1 MTCPYCGA
9 ENEAGF
15 QFCKTCGA
23 KLTPK
28 AAPQQPQYQA
38 PQQPQYQAPQYQ
50 APQYQAPQYQAPQ
63 YQASQYQAPQ
73 QPQYRAPQAP
83 VAAAPQ
89 PPKKNP
95 LDDIIAKIKGFDFKA
110 LLKEPKKLII
120 PAAAVAA
127 VLVLIILISVIAS
140 AGGDAVTAKMT
151 YHFVEVDDEY
161 MLLCDDKIIE
171 EGLED
176 AYIVSK
182 SMDGTV
188 ALYNSDD
195 ELFAIQGKKSVS
207 ITDEYN
213 TAVLSVNGAY
223 VAILDYDD
231 VLTVYNTKNGE
242 GTEIAEDVEAFS
254 MSPDGKTVVYTVDDD
269 GDSVTYLY
277 KGKDSIELGEDLY
290 PLTVSNG
297 GKLIYCVDVEKDNL
311 VTVDAKG
318 NTEKIAGDP
327 NSSRFFLNEDHTQL
341 IFQADGKWYASV
353 KGGEKIKLTS
363 DSSFFF
369 LNYQYGASHITVL
382 DYSSYVITYPTSDLR
397 NHYVVLDDNVSWM
410 DNKWEL
416 TKAAKDVDEA
426 YVSADGKTLVYLKDN
441 GKLQKVTSKKLDD
454 PVDLAEDVYSFMPVS
469 DCSAVYYINEDEEL
483 IFQKGTKEGKR
494 VGDDVEGILITHDD
508 YCFFGSDDEVY
519 GTKNGS
525 KKVLISDEMDDMN
538 ITATVVVIWTDYDDG
553 DCNISVATKGNKFKP
568 IYEY

>member
-28 AAPQQPQYQA
+28 AAPQQPQYQV

-63 YQASQYQAPQ
+63 YQAPQYQAPQ

-242 GTEIAEDVEAFS
+242 GTEIAE
-254 MSPDGKTVVYTVDDD
+254 
-269 GDSVTYLY
+269 
-277 KGKDSIELGEDLY
+277 
-290 PLTVSNG
+290 
-297 GKLIYCVDVEKDNL
+297 
-311 VTVDAKG
+311 
-318 NTEKIAGDP
+318 
-327 NSSRFFLNEDHTQL
+327 
-341 IFQADGKWYASV
+341 
-353 KGGEKIKLTS
+353 
-363 DSSFFF
+363 
-369 LNYQYGASHITVL
+369 
-382 DYSSYVITYPTSDLR
+382 
-397 NHYVVLDDNVSWM
+397 
-410 DNKWEL
+410 
-416 TKAAKDVDEA
+416 
-426 YVSADGKTLVYLKDN
+426 
-441 GKLQKVTSKKLDD
+441 
-454 PVDLAEDVYSFMPVS
+454 
-469 DCSAVYYINEDEEL
+469 
-483 IFQKGTKEGKR
+483 
-494 VGDDVEGILITHDD
+494 
-508 YCFFGSDDEVY
+508 
-519 GTKNGS
+519 
-525 KKVLISDEMDDMN
+525 
-538 ITATVVVIWTDYDDG
+538 
-553 DCNISVATKGNKFKP
+553 
-568 IYEY
+568 

>member
-28 AAPQQPQYQA
+28 AAPQQYQVPQQPQYQAPQYQA

-50 APQYQAPQYQAPQ
+50 APQ
-63 YQASQYQAPQ
+63 

-83 VAAAPQ
+83 VSVAPQ
-89 PPKKNP
+89 QPKKTP
-95 LDDIIAKIKGFDFKA
+95 LDDIIAKVKGFDFKA

-140 AGGDAVTAKMT
+140 AGGDAVTPKMT

-223 VAILDYDD
+223 VAIVDYDD

-242 GTEIAEDVEAFS
+242 ATEIAEDVEAFS
-254 MSPDGKTVVYTVDDD
+254 MSPDGKTIVYAVDDD
-269 GDSVTYLY
+269 GDYVTYLY
-277 KGKDSIELGEDLY
+277 KGKDPIELGENLY
-290 PLTVSNG
+290 PITVSNG
-297 GKLIYCVDVEKDNL
+297 GKLIYCVDAEKDNL

-327 NSSRFFLNEDHTQL
+327 NSSRFFLNEDHTQI

-369 LNYQYGASHITVL
+369 LNYQYGASHVTVL
-382 DYSSYVITYPTSDLR
+382 DYSSYIITYPTSDLR
-397 NHYVVLDDNVSWM
+397 SHYVVLDDNVSWM
-410 DNKWEL
+410 NNKWEL
-416 TKAAKDVDEA
+416 TKAAKDVEEA

-494 VGDDVEGILITHDD
+494 VGDDVEGILMTHDD
-508 YCFFGSDDEVY
+508 YCFFGADEEIY
-519 GTKNGS
+519 STKNGG
-525 KKVLISDEMDDMN
+525 KKVLISDEIDDIY

-553 DCNISVATKGNKFKP
+553 DYNISVTTKGNKFKP